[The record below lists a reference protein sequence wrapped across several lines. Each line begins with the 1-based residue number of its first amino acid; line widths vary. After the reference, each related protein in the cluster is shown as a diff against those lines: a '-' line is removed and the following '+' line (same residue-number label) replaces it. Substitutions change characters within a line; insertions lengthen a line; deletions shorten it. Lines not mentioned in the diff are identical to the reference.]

1 MNSFLRI
8 LWINASM
15 VLSLRIIELALV
27 LINFGHQQQLFCFET
42 LGLIYDLAATST
54 LLLVLYPVYFFL
66 QQKSSKAANTTFVVF
81 VVLAGLLH
89 LLALLYFSYQLD
101 LPDAFVYQYPLKEI
115 YFTLKTTDG
124 HYFRI
129 VVLFLLLLLVVYL
142 AGRFFPFR
150 KKRIFGFIR
159 FYFALPVVLFLA
171 FQLSGLHRMNRFS
184 INKSLHFYRESFTY
198 FTTKDEA
205 ARVYTESD
213 ALDFQLLNRSN
224 SYLDPEYPLLHKRTV
239 SDFPRSEFR
248 AFSKTPNLVLL
259 IVEGLGDDFIHAY
272 HGVELMPFL
281 SSLKDESLYW
291 DCCFTLGERSFAAVP
306 SLCGSLPYGKNGFTL
321 ADELP
326 RHLSLISVLNAVDYH
341 TSFFY
346 GQGAWFHK
354 KDRFFRYNQA
364 DLVFDKSNF
373 SSQYERIVTGDDQ
386 FFWGYNDRDLFDQSL
401 QVIDTL
407 PEASHFICYFTGSS
421 HSPFSIPDR
430 ELYDQRYASLLKEVE
445 DKADRAFLKRYQS
458 YLQSLL
464 FVDDAL
470 HAFVD
475 SLKQL
480 RGFEETV
487 FVITGDH
494 PMSEVP
500 LDNRLKKYHVPLLIY
515 GEGLRQHATFHQPV
529 SHLDLYESLL
539 DLVSPYVDALPEFS
553 TALGG
558 KLDEDEHATERCF
571 AFMNGERKMEELYC
585 NDYFLTE
592 GKLYQV
598 DEQLHLSLSRN
609 NEVKALLKEKL
620 DIFKHTNHYVCSENK
635 LLPAGLYCDAIGHE
649 LIASVKIDS
658 ILAINQEY
666 FNLLQPVKVGRSEL
680 TADIQLDSKGDKNGV
695 KLVLQL
701 KNENDSTVYWTAH
714 ELQADDEGTSLR
726 HMIPE
731 AQFADSLNTLSLY
744 LWNPGQRPFGIAN
757 VEVIVHH

>member
-1 MNSFLRI
+1 MNSFLKI
-8 LWINASM
+8 LWINALM
-15 VLSLRIIELALV
+15 VLLLRIIELALV
-27 LINFGHQQQLFCFET
+27 LINFGLQQQLFCFET

-54 LLLVLYPVYFFL
+54 LLLVLYPFYFFL
-66 QQKSSKAANTTFVVF
+66 QKKSSKAANATFVVL

-89 LLALLYFSYQLD
+89 LLALLFFSYQLD
-101 LPDAFVYQYPLKEI
+101 LPDAFVYQYLLNEI
-115 YFTLKTTDG
+115 WFTLKTTEV

-129 VVLFLLLLLVVYL
+129 VILFVLLLLNVYL

-150 KKRIFGFIR
+150 KKRIFGFTRI
-159 FYFALPVVLFLA
+159 YFALPVVLFLA
-171 FQLSGLHRMNRFS
+171 FQLSGLHRMNRFTR
-184 INKSLHFYRESFTY
+184 NKSLHFYRESFAY
-198 FTTKDEA
+198 FTAKDEA
-205 ARVYTESD
+205 VRMYTESD
-213 ALDFQLLNRSN
+213 ALDFQLLNQSN
-224 SYLDPEYPLLHKRTV
+224 SYSDPEYPLLHKSAA
-239 SDFPRSEFR
+239 SDFPGSMFR
-248 AFSKTPNLVLL
+248 AFSKAPNLVLL
-259 IVEGLGDDFIHAY
+259 IVEGLGDDFIHSY
-272 HGVELMPFL
+272 HGIELMPFL
-281 SSLKDESLYW
+281 SRLKEESLYW
-291 DCCFTLGERSFAAVP
+291 DRCFTLGERSFAAVP
-306 SLCGSLPYGKNGFTL
+306 SLCGSLPYGNKGFTL

-326 RHLSLISVLNAVDYH
+326 RHLSLLSVLNAVDYH

-364 DLVFDKSNF
+364 DLIFDKSNF
-373 SSQYERIVTGDDQ
+373 SSRYEKIVTGDDQ

-421 HSPFSIPDR
+421 HSPFRIPDR

-445 DKADRAFLKRYQS
+445 CKADLAFLKRYQP

-558 KLDEDEHATERCF
+558 RLNGDEHASERCF
-571 AFMNGERKMEELYC
+571 AFMNGERKIEELYY
-585 NDYFLTE
+585 NNFFLSDD
-592 GKLYQV
+592 KLYEV
-598 DEQLHLSLSRN
+598 DEQFHLLPSGNKRF
-609 NEVKALLKEKL
+609 KALLKEKL
-620 DIFKHTNHYVCSENK
+620 DVFKHTNHYVCSENK
-635 LLPAGLYCDAIGHE
+635 LLPANLYCDAIGHQ
-649 LIASVKIDS
+649 LIAGVKIDS
-658 ILAINQEY
+658 ILALNQEY
-666 FNLLQPVKVGRSEL
+666 FNLLQSVKVGRDEL
-680 TADIQLDSKGDKNGV
+680 TAEIQLDSKGDKNGV

-701 KNENDSTVYWTAH
+701 TNENDSTVYWTAH
-714 ELQADDEGTSLR
+714 ELQGDDESTSLR

-731 AQFADSLNTLSLY
+731 AQLIDSLNTLSLY
-744 LWNPGQRPFGIAN
+744 LWNPGRRQYSIAN
-757 VEVIVHH
+757 VDVLLHR